1 MNILNIEF
9 QYPICLLLLL
19 LIPII
24 AFFELKKNR
33 KWINFW
39 PIELLNRVYWTNS
52 LWWYTEIVIKI
63 GIFVCFVLLLASP
76 WFSNIKKEENKK
88 WIDIAIVL
96 DISKSMLAED
106 ISPNRIESA
115 KKVIADFIGKIESD
129 RISFTIFAGKP
140 FVSIPLTFDY
150 SNIIKYVKSLTTDSI
165 AQQIDWLS
173 WTAIWD
179 WLMLWADSL
188 TSNEKDKTREKV
200 IILLTDWEAN
210 MWINPKIALKYVK
223 DKNIKIYT
231 IGIWKPGWTELYIT
245 DSNGNKEYFRDATW
259 TPIKAKVDEELLTNL
274 ATTTWWEYYNAQ
286 SSNSLKVIFEDLWKL
301 NKTEIETKTIKLFN
315 SSYNNL
321 LIILITLLICN
332 LILTNKYKYR

>member
-1 MNILNIEF
+1 MNIFWIEF
-9 QYPICLLLLL
+9 QYPLLLILLL

-24 AFFELKKNR
+24 VFLEVKKTS
-33 KWINFW
+33 KSIIFW
-39 PIELLNRVYWTNS
+39 PIELLNKIYWTNS
-52 LWWYTEIVIKI
+52 LWWYFEIITRI
-63 GIFVCFVLLLASP
+63 CIFVCFILLLANP
-76 WFSNIKKEENKK
+76 WYSTIKKEENKK

-165 AQQIDWLS
+165 LQEIEWLS

-188 TSNEKDKTREKV
+188 INNEKHEAREKV

-210 MWINPKIALKYVK
+210 MWINPKYALKYIK
-223 DKNIKIYT
+223 DKKIKIYT

-245 DSNGNKEYFRDATW
+245 DSNWNKEYFRDATW
-259 TPIKAKVDEELLTNL
+259 IPIKAKVDEELLTNL
-274 ATTTWWEYYNAQ
+274 AITTWWEYYNAQ
-286 SSNSLKVIFEDLWKL
+286 SSDSLKAIFDDLSKL
-301 NKTEIETKTIKLFN
+301 NKTKIETKTVKIFN

-321 LIILITLLICN
+321 LTILIILIVIN
-332 LILTNKYKYR
+332 LILINKYKYR